1 MTYRSPA
8 RYLALLALLAAAFA
22 VYLVVQ
28 SGSSGESSSSAST
41 TAPATRTTTT
51 TKQHRAT
58 KRTYTVRPGDT
69 LSGIAER
76 TGVPLTR
83 LEQLNPDVDVNTLNA
98 GQRLKLRPSS

>member
-28 SGSSGESSSSAST
+28 SGTSDDPSPSA
-41 TAPATRTTTT
+41 RTTTT
-51 TKQHRAT
+51 TRTAT
-58 KRTYTVRPGDT
+58 TPRRPAKRTYTVRPGDT
-69 LSGIAER
+69 LSAIAER

>member
-22 VYLVVQ
+22 VYLVVH
-28 SGSSGESSSSAST
+28 SGTAKDASPSAST
-41 TAPATRTTTT
+41 TRATTTT
-51 TKQHRAT
+51 TTTRRTTT

-76 TGVPLTR
+76 TGVSLAR
-83 LEQLNPDVDVNTLNA
+83 LEELNPDVDVNTLNA